1 MEQINVYSGSKVLS
15 RVFVQDGIEGLEKC
29 LDSYQHVFAVMDENV
44 AMHSPHAMQIAQIM
58 NSRHVPG
65 KLVAVSEETK
75 TMETVMDICEWLL
88 DSGADRN
95 ALVLAIGGGITTDIV
110 GFAASIYKRGV
121 RFAYMP
127 TTLLAQVDAGIG
139 GKTGVNLDRYKNI
152 LGVIRQPEFV
162 YLCPQVLS
170 SLPHKEFI
178 AGAAELLKT
187 FIIED
192 KGYYDRTVA
201 VLNDM
206 QKGYS
211 ILPEESSDDYWRDC
225 IQAYSQ
231 ELTELIAA
239 AARVKAG
246 VVSRDQF
253 ERGERRKLNLGHTF
267 AHAVETLAQRN
278 VYEISHGEAVAMG
291 LVLAARLSDRVFHGD
306 MDSPTTLEAEV
317 RENLSDCGLNPDCPF
332 EVEEMADIMVNDKKA
347 EAGKV
352 HFVLMREIGDVTV
365 YDLAVE
371 EVCRLMA

>member
-95 ALVLAIGGGITTDIV
+95 ALVLAIGGGITTDVV

-278 VYEISHGEAVAMG
+278 GYEISHGEAVAMG

-332 EVEEMADIMVNDKKA
+332 DVEEMADIMVNDKKA

>member
-1 MEQINVYSGSKVLS
+1 MEQINIYSGSKIIS
-15 RVFVQDGIEGLEKC
+15 KVFVQDGIEGLEKC

-44 AMHSPHAMQIAQIM
+44 AMHSPYAMQIAQIM

-75 TMETVMDICEWLL
+75 TMDTVMDICEWLL

-206 QKGYS
+206 QKGYA
-211 ILPEESSDDYWRDC
+211 ILPDESSDDYWRDC

-246 VVSRDQF
+246 IVSRDQF
-253 ERGERRKLNLGHTF
+253 EKGERRKLNLGHTF
-267 AHAVETLAQRN
+267 AHAIETLAQRSG
-278 VYEISHGEAVAMG
+278 YEISHGEAVAMG

-306 MDSPTTLEAEV
+306 MDSPTALEAEV
-317 RENLSDCGLNPDCPF
+317 RANLVECGLNPDCPF
-332 EVEEMADIMVNDKKA
+332 NLEDMAEIMLKDKKA
-347 EAGKV
+347 ETGKI

-365 YDLAVE
+365 YDLTVE

>member
-1 MEQINVYSGSKVLS
+1 MEQINIYSGSKIIS
-15 RVFVQDGIEGLEKC
+15 KVFVQDGIEGLEKC

-44 AMHSPHAMQIAQIM
+44 AMHSPYAMQIAQIM

-65 KLVAVSEETK
+65 KLVVVSEETK
-75 TMETVMDICEWLL
+75 TMDTVMDICEWLL

-178 AGAAELLKT
+178 SGAAELLKT

-206 QKGYS
+206 QKGYA
-211 ILPEESSDDYWRDC
+211 ILPDESSDDYWGDC

-246 VVSRDQF
+246 IVSRDQF
-253 ERGERRKLNLGHTF
+253 EKGERRKLNLGHTF
-267 AHAVETLAQRN
+267 AHAIETLAQRSG
-278 VYEISHGEAVAMG
+278 YEISHGEAVAMG

-306 MDSPTTLEAEV
+306 MDSPTALEAEV
-317 RENLSDCGLNPDCPF
+317 RANLVECGLNPDCPF
-332 EVEEMADIMVNDKKA
+332 NLEDMAEIMLKDKKA
-347 EAGKV
+347 ETGKI

-365 YDLAVE
+365 YDLTVE

>member
-1 MEQINVYSGSKVLS
+1 MEQINIYSGSKIIS
-15 RVFVQDGIEGLEKC
+15 KVFVQDGIEGLEKC

-44 AMHSPHAMQIAQIM
+44 AMHSPYAMQIAQIM

-75 TMETVMDICEWLL
+75 TMDTVMDICEWLL

-178 AGAAELLKT
+178 SGAAELLKT

-206 QKGYS
+206 QKGYA
-211 ILPEESSDDYWRDC
+211 ILPDESSDDYWGDC

-246 VVSRDQF
+246 IVSRDQF
-253 ERGERRKLNLGHTF
+253 EKGERRKLNLGHTF
-267 AHAVETLAQRN
+267 AHAIETLAQRSG
-278 VYEISHGEAVAMG
+278 YEISHGEAVAMG

-306 MDSPTTLEAEV
+306 MDSPTALEAEV
-317 RENLSDCGLNPDCPF
+317 RANLVECGLNPDCPF
-332 EVEEMADIMVNDKKA
+332 NLEDMAEIMLKDKKA
-347 EAGKV
+347 ETGKI

-365 YDLAVE
+365 YDLTVE

>member
-58 NSRHVPG
+58 NGRHVPG

-201 VLNDM
+201 VLHDM

-278 VYEISHGEAVAMG
+278 GYEISHGEAVAMG

-306 MDSPTTLEAEV
+306 MDSPTALEAEV

>member
-15 RVFVQDGIEGLEKC
+15 KVFVQDGIEGLEKC

-95 ALVLAIGGGITTDIV
+95 ALVLAIGGGITTDVV

-201 VLNDM
+201 VLHDM

-278 VYEISHGEAVAMG
+278 GYEISHGEAVAMG

-365 YDLAVE
+365 YDLTVE

>member
-65 KLVAVSEETK
+65 KLVTVSEETK

-95 ALVLAIGGGITTDIV
+95 ALVLAIGGGITTDVV

-201 VLNDM
+201 VLHDM

-278 VYEISHGEAVAMG
+278 GYEISHGEAVAMG

-306 MDSPTTLEAEV
+306 MDSPTALEAEV

-352 HFVLMREIGDVTV
+352 HFVLMRGIGDVTV

-371 EVCRLMA
+371 EVCRLMV

>member
-1 MEQINVYSGSKVLS
+1 MEQINIYSGSKIIS
-15 RVFVQDGIEGLEKC
+15 KVFVQDGIEGLEKC

-44 AMHSPHAMQIAQIM
+44 AMHSPYAMQIAQIM

-75 TMETVMDICEWLL
+75 TMDTVMDICEWLL

-178 AGAAELLKT
+178 SGAAELLKT
-187 FIIED
+187 FIIDD

-206 QKGYS
+206 QKGYA
-211 ILPEESSDDYWRDC
+211 ILPDESSDDYWGDC

-246 VVSRDQF
+246 IVSRDQF
-253 ERGERRKLNLGHTF
+253 EKGERRKLNLGHTF
-267 AHAVETLAQRN
+267 AHAIETLAQRSG
-278 VYEISHGEAVAMG
+278 YEISHGEAVAMG
-291 LVLAARLSDRVFHGD
+291 LVLAARLSDRVFQGD
-306 MDSPTTLEAEV
+306 MDSPTALEAEV
-317 RENLSDCGLNPDCPF
+317 RANLVECGLNPDCPF
-332 EVEEMADIMVNDKKA
+332 NLEDMAEIMLKDKKA
-347 EAGKV
+347 ETGKI

-365 YDLAVE
+365 YDLTVE

>member
-211 ILPEESSDDYWRDC
+211 ILPDESSDDYWRDC

-278 VYEISHGEAVAMG
+278 GYEISHGEAVAMG

-352 HFVLMREIGDVTV
+352 HFVLMREIGDVAV
-365 YDLAVE
+365 YDLTVE

>member
-44 AMHSPHAMQIAQIM
+44 AMHSTHAMQIAQIM

-278 VYEISHGEAVAMG
+278 GYEISHGEAVAMG

-365 YDLAVE
+365 YDLTVE

>member
-65 KLVAVSEETK
+65 KLVTVSEETK

-95 ALVLAIGGGITTDIV
+95 ALVLAIGGGITTDVV

-201 VLNDM
+201 VLHDM

-278 VYEISHGEAVAMG
+278 GYEISHGEAVAMG

>member
-65 KLVAVSEETK
+65 KLVTVSEETK

-95 ALVLAIGGGITTDIV
+95 ALVLAIGGGITTDVV

-201 VLNDM
+201 VLHDM

-278 VYEISHGEAVAMG
+278 GYEISHGEAVAMG

-306 MDSPTTLEAEV
+306 MDSPTALEAEV

-365 YDLAVE
+365 YDLTVE

>member
-1 MEQINVYSGSKVLS
+1 MEQINIYSGSKIIS
-15 RVFVQDGIEGLEKC
+15 KVFVQDGIEGLEKC

-44 AMHSPHAMQIAQIM
+44 AMHSPYAMQIAQIM

-75 TMETVMDICEWLL
+75 TMDTVMDICEWLL

-206 QKGYS
+206 QKGYA
-211 ILPEESSDDYWRDC
+211 ILPDESSDDYWGDC

-246 VVSRDQF
+246 IVSRDQF
-253 ERGERRKLNLGHTF
+253 EKGERRKLNLGHTF
-267 AHAVETLAQRN
+267 AHAIETLAQRSG
-278 VYEISHGEAVAMG
+278 YEISHGEAVAMG

-306 MDSPTTLEAEV
+306 MDSPTALEAEV
-317 RENLSDCGLNPDCPF
+317 RANLVECGLNPDCPF
-332 EVEEMADIMVNDKKA
+332 NLEDMAEIMLKDKKA
-347 EAGKV
+347 ETGKI

-365 YDLAVE
+365 YDLTVE